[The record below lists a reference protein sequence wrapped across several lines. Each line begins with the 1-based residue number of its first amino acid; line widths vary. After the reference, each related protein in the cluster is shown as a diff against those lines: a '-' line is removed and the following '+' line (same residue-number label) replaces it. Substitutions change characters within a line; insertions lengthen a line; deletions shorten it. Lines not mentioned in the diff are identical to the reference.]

1 MTAPRAGWTTAIRSV
16 HDGAARRLDHCHP
29 REDRMD
35 FEPSQRCSEFKE
47 RLTAFMDEHVYPAE
61 EVYERQLRESGDPHS
76 QPPVMEELKTRA
88 REAGLWNMFLPDPEH
103 GAGLSNS
110 DYAPL
115 AEILGRSQIASEACN
130 CSAPDTG
137 NMEVLHQF
145 GTVEQKERWLTPLL
159 DGEIRSAFA
168 MTEPDV
174 ASSDATNVALSIE
187 RDGDEYVLNG
197 RKWWITNVFHP
208 HCRILIV
215 MGKTQPDAPT
225 YTQQSQIL
233 VPLDTPGVT
242 VLRNLPVFGYI
253 DQDGHGE
260 ILFEDVRVPVTN
272 VISKEGDGFLIAQAR
287 LGPGRIHH
295 CMRAIG
301 AAERA
306 LDAMCKRA
314 VSRVTFGKPLATRG
328 NILDWIAESRIE
340 IEMTRLL
347 TLKAAWMMDTVGNRH
362 ARTEIA
368 AIKVAAPNMALKVV
382 DRAIQVHGGGGVS
395 EDFGLAR
402 AYAHLR
408 TLRLA
413 DGPDEVHK
421 LSIARRELA
430 PYIPREPVAGA

>member
-1 MTAPRAGWTTAIRSV
+1 
-16 HDGAARRLDHCHP
+16 
-29 REDRMD
+29 MD

-47 RLTAFMDEHVYPAE
+47 RLGAFMDEHIYPNE
-61 EVYERQLRESGDPHS
+61 ELYERERADSGNPHHH
-76 QPPVMEELKTRA
+76 PAVMEDLKAKARA
-88 REAGLWNMFLPDPEH
+88 AGLWNMFLPDPDH
-103 GAGLSNS
+103 GAGLSNA

-115 AEILGRSQIASEACN
+115 AEMLGRSHIASEACN

-145 GTVEQKERWLTPLL
+145 GSEEQKDRWLRPLL
-159 DGEIRSAFA
+159 EGEIRSAFA

-174 ASSDATNVALSIE
+174 ASSDATNICTRIE
-187 RDGDEYVLNG
+187 RDGDEYVING
-197 RKWWITNVFHP
+197 RKWWTSNAMHP
-208 HCRILIV
+208 NCRIMIV
-215 MGKTQPDAPT
+215 MGKTATDGPRHK
-225 YTQQSQIL
+225 QQSQVL
-233 VPLDTPGVT
+233 VPIDTPGVT
-242 VLRNLPVFGYI
+242 VMRNLPVFGYE
-253 DQDGHGE
+253 DQEGHAE
-260 ILFEDVRVPVTN
+260 VDFTDVRVPASN
-272 VISKEGDGFLIAQAR
+272 VIAGEGDGFMIAQAR

-306 LDAMCKRA
+306 LEAMCARA
-314 VSRVTFGKPLATRG
+314 VSRVTFGQPIAMRG
-328 NILDWIAESRIE
+328 NVQDWIAESRVE
-340 IEMTRLL
+340 IEMARLL
-347 TLKAAWMMDTVGNRH
+347 TLKAAWLMDTVGNRH

-368 AIKVAAPNMALKVV
+368 AIKVAAPNVALKVV

-395 EDFGLAR
+395 DDFFLAS

-430 PYIPREPVAGA
+430 PYVPRED